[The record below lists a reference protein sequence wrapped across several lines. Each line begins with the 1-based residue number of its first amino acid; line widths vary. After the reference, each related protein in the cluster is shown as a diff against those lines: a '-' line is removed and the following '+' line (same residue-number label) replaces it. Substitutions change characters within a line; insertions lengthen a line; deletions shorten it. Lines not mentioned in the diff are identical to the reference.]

1 MKLSGY
7 VGAGEPWL

>member
-1 MKLSGY
+1 MKRSGY